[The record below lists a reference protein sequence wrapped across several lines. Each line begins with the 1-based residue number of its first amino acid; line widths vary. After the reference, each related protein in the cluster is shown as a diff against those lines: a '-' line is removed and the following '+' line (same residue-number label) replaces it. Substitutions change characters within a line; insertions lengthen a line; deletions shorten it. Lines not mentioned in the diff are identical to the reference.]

1 MTKTVI
7 KKIKIV
13 KKKDNP
19 IKLNANE
26 KKDST
31 TLQKVSNM
39 MESCSLSDEN
49 KIIKLETKVNELNY
63 ELKVKREQLRNI
75 VLFLNGEKECICMN
89 KKSKVGKIESIDK
102 SLLDEEPLLDE
113 DGERYNYFQN
123 VMCVSCLVDYYYKR
137 LNKVKKST
145 KKSNK

>member
-31 TLQKVSNM
+31 TLQKVSKM

-49 KIIKLETKVNELNY
+49 KIIKLEKDTKWVLWQSYLN
-63 ELKVKREQLRNI
+63 
-75 VLFLNGEKECICMN
+75 
-89 KKSKVGKIESIDK
+89 
-102 SLLDEEPLLDE
+102 
-113 DGERYNYFQN
+113 
-123 VMCVSCLVDYYYKR
+123 
-137 LNKVKKST
+137 T
-145 KKSNK
+145 